1 MQLLR
6 KQIKLKILG
15 WFYYGILIVSC
26 QLRPNLAEV
35 LQSPGSIGA
44 GMAFFEG
51 TTPHTDR
58 AGECAFL
65 RLALSK
71 KSYGASPK
79 IMV

>member
-15 WFYYGILIVSC
+15 WFYYGNLIVSC
-26 QLRPNLAEV
+26 LLRPNLAEV
-35 LQSPGSIGA
+35 PQTPGTMDA
-44 GMAFFEG
+44 GMAVLFQG
-51 TTPHTDR
+51 RHR
-58 AGECAFL
+58 LQIGRGSAFL
-65 RLALSK
+65 RLALCK